1 MYYYLLLQ
9 LTVPVMIDARS
20 NQDNILQYKSK
31 YYYAS
36 IMPLK
41 YKNVLMKSNKFLE
54 SIIKVGVDRHLQLV
68 ALPGSKSYSP
78 TRL

>member
-1 MYYYLLLQ
+1 
-9 LTVPVMIDARS
+9 
-20 NQDNILQYKSK
+20 
-31 YYYAS
+31 
-36 IMPLK
+36 MPLK
-41 YKNVLMKSNKFLE
+41 YKNVLMKYENVLMKSKTFLE